1 MSDKIY
7 EYNGKHYCETDI
19 SLTDDKYGGDLFDL
33 YWDASHGDL
42 RGVLC
47 DATLY
52 YSVDNPEITYD
63 SCEELVEDY
72 FEDCVIG
79 EAGEQNEQTKKPDI
93 EKQNRRIVRTR
104 KQL

>member
-1 MSDKIY
+1 M
-7 EYNGKHYCETDI
+7 
-19 SLTDDKYGGDLFDL
+19 FDL

-47 DATLY
+47 EATLY
-52 YSVDNPEITYD
+52 YSADNPEITYD

-79 EAGEQNEQTKKPDI
+79 EAGE
-93 EKQNRRIVRTR
+93 
-104 KQL
+104 

>member
-47 DATLY
+47 DTRLY
-52 YSVDNPEITYD
+52 YSAYNPETIYE
-63 SCEELVEDY
+63 SAEELVEDY

-79 EAGEQNEQTKKPDI
+79 EEGEQE
-93 EKQNRRIVRTR
+93 
-104 KQL
+104 